1 MEKHTLLPLTISL
14 AVALIFI
21 ADRTGFWLKEQRQ
34 FDAWT
39 FASLGLLSLL
49 IGFLTVQREEAD
61 MGFLNRDQTD
71 EWKGWMQGLHFT
83 CPRCYFFKLTCF
95 RFGSCDSSIPLL
107 WRFSNF
113 WNLQSHTSPSG
124 LISLHDWLWPYDV
137 LYSKG
142 RLWVSTCC
150 TGMLWFICI
159 ILIF

>member
-1 MEKHTLLPLTISL
+1 MEKHTLLPLIISL
-14 AVALIFI
+14 AIALIFI

-49 IGFLTVQREEAD
+49 IGFLTVEREEVD

-71 EWKGWMQGLHFT
+71 EWKG
-83 CPRCYFFKLTCF
+83 
-95 RFGSCDSSIPLL
+95 SCDPSLPLL

-113 WNLQSHTSPSG
+113 WNLQSHTSPRGFVSF
-124 LISLHDWLWPYDV
+124 HDWLWPHDV
-137 LYSKG
+137 LHSKS

-150 TGMLWFICI
+150 TGMVRFLPFCI
-159 ILIF
+159 TSIF